1 MVPRP
6 DPVSD
11 DDSLPTR
18 TKVLIIGGGI
28 IGTSAAFFLADKG
41 VPVVLCEK
49 GMIGGEQSGRNWGW
63 VRTIGRDVDEL
74 PLAVESMRLWRDLN
88 RSIDA
93 ETGYREAG
101 ILYLCDRE
109 RELAGHESWLEQARP
124 FQLGARI
131 LDARGIEA
139 LVPGGARSF
148 AGGLYAAGDGR
159 GEPQKA
165 APALALAA
173 RRRGAVVLTGCAVRA
188 LDIEAGRVAGAITER
203 GRIAADIVVLAG
215 GAWSRLFCGNFGLD
229 LPQLKVLASVMC
241 TEPFAGPPELAV
253 GGSDFAFRKRLDGGY
268 TVARRG
274 ATVAEIVPDTF
285 RLALDFMPAL
295 TKQWHELRLRL
306 RGRFVDEWRI
316 RRRWRA
322 DETSPFEEIRVLDPE
337 PDAGILQEGWQ
348 NLAHAFPAFRPARI
362 AERWAGLVLIW

>member
-131 LDARGIEA
+131 LTPVASRRWCRAERDPSRAASMPPAMAGASRRRPRR
-139 LVPGGARSF
+139 LWLWPQGGAVRSSS
-148 AGGLYAAGDGR
+148 
-159 GEPQKA
+159 
-165 APALALAA
+165 
-173 RRRGAVVLTGCAVRA
+173 
-188 LDIEAGRVAGAITER
+188 RVARCAPWT
-203 GRIAADIVVLAG
+203 
-215 GAWSRLFCGNFGLD
+215 
-229 LPQLKVLASVMC
+229 
-241 TEPFAGPPELAV
+241 
-253 GGSDFAFRKRLDGGY
+253 
-268 TVARRG
+268 
-274 ATVAEIVPDTF
+274 
-285 RLALDFMPAL
+285 
-295 TKQWHELRLRL
+295 
-306 RGRFVDEWRI
+306 
-316 RRRWRA
+316 
-322 DETSPFEEIRVLDPE
+322 
-337 PDAGILQEGWQ
+337 
-348 NLAHAFPAFRPARI
+348 
-362 AERWAGLVLIW
+362 